1 MVLHMCVKKDKM
13 VLHKL
18 IHMRRVER
26 ILEVY
31 FHDEGQSLVRL
42 RRGEG
47 HMSMQE
53 EALILVEHK
62 LHMKGHMNL
71 HMLVEERLSL

>member
-1 MVLHMCVKKDKM
+1 ME
-13 VLHKL
+13 LHKL
-18 IHMRRVER
+18 SHMRRGER

-31 FHDEGQSLVRL
+31 CHDEGQSLVRL

-53 EALILVEHK
+53 EALILAEHK
-62 LHMKGHMNL
+62 LHMKEHTNL

>member
-1 MVLHMCVKKDKM
+1 ME
-13 VLHKL
+13 LHKL

-71 HMLVEERLSL
+71 HRLVEERLSL